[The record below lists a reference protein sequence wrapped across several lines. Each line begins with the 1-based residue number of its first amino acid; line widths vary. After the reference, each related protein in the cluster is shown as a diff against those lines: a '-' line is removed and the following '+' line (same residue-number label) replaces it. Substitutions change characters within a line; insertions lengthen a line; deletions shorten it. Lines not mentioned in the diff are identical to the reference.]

1 MLRTTIAVTAAA
13 IAATCGLAACGPV
26 RMGSA
31 AITGDERISST
42 TLGDEVTNLEQAY
55 QASRSKIQLQFP
67 LSEAPQQVLTWLL
80 RFRIRDE
87 VAVRNHVAVSKGES
101 QRALTAI
108 ASQAQ
113 GGAAGLRNLAVANG
127 LPPDMLPDLGRY
139 QAIENALVNRLDGGV
154 LPKSSASLA
163 ALNAVLNRQECLAA
177 KSLSIQVNPRFGQM
191 NYAQTGSVIPATTK
205 LSAPVTPSPSPSPAP
220 ALTPPC

>member
-13 IAATCGLAACGPV
+13 IAVTCGLAACGPV

-31 AITGDERISST
+31 AIAGGQRISST
-42 TLGDEVTNLEQAY
+42 TLGGQVTDLEQAY
-55 QASRSKIQLQFP
+55 QASKPKVQLQFP
-67 LSEAPQQVLTWLL
+67 LSEAPQQVLSWLL

-87 VAVRNHVAVSKGES
+87 VAARNHIAVSKGES
-101 QRALTAI
+101 QRALAAI
-108 ASQAQ
+108 AAQAQ

-139 QAIENALVNRLDGGV
+139 QAIENTLVDRLDNGT
-154 LPKSSASLA
+154 LPKSSAGQA

-177 KSLSIQVNPRFGQM
+177 KNLSIQVNPRFGQM
-191 NYAQTGSVIPATTK
+191 NYAPAESVILAPTT
-205 LSAPVTPSPSPSPAP
+205 LSAPVTPSPPPSPAP
-220 ALTPPC
+220 VPTPPC